1 MSDIDRKEHLERLL
15 GYIDDRSRFTLYNF
29 ELLLTKLKDE
39 ASKEI
44 KRLDDP
50 KKNHYLN
57 NLQQTI
63 DKQADDF
70 KTAKEKDRPTEY
82 SYFIEAFKQ
91 DIDEELTRIKY
102 PPPTSGTSGK

>member
-1 MSDIDRKEHLERLL
+1 MTDIDKRERLEKL
-15 GYIDDRSRFTLYNF
+15 LVYIDERSRFTPYNF

-39 ASKEI
+39 INNETN
-44 KRLDDP
+44 RLDDIR
-50 KKNHYLN
+50 KNHYLN
-57 NLQQTI
+57 NLRQTI
-63 DKQADDF
+63 NKQADDF
-70 KTAKEKDRPTEY
+70 KNAKEKDRPTEY